1 VVGQRQ
7 HLQERAALAAP
18 QVARR
23 NPLDFE
29 RPQHPDAHAPIFTDA
44 TRGPDDQWHWSNWDR
59 RVHGEWRVEL
69 IEEQEIM
76 TYILGIAVV
85 LMVAGAIC
93 LVAGIGAAG
102 LWIAAI
108 AVGIALVIVERVRG
122 SHSLS

>member
-1 VVGQRQ
+1 MTNGTGRTGI
-7 HLQERAALAAP
+7 AAST
-18 QVARR
+18 V
-23 NPLDFE
+23 N
-29 RPQHPDAHAPIFTDA
+29 
-44 TRGPDDQWHWSNWDR
+44 RGST
-59 RVHGEWRVEL
+59 L
-69 IEEQEIM
+69 EEEEIM
-76 TYILGIAVV
+76 SYILGIAVV